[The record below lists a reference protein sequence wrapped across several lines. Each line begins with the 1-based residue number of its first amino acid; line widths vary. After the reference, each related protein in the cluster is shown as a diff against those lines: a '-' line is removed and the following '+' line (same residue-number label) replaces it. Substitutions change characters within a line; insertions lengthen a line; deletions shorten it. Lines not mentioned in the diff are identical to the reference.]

1 MSDQLRLASRAA
13 AVSAALVALLAVPRT
28 TRAQTLD
35 ELRARSRSADSALEV
50 VIVRQ
55 RQLSEFGRF
64 DGDGEVRSGGRV
76 VRYRKAQISPRDSA
90 RVAAGLELGRAQL
103 AARFGDAGAALIDT
117 ATWVITGGRTR
128 QRWITEL
135 YRQRDPNGARATL
148 PRPISPAAVADFV
161 LAQAGD
167 RLTATTPALRGFSG
181 WTAFLPDQVPSDEI
195 ARRLATS
202 WAATGRR
209 CATRAVA
216 ACKVVLAPFDAA
228 AGYDHYFDASD
239 VQAVVT
245 SARLPGL
252 PDSAFSVARR
262 QCLKGKDASC
272 ALIIDR
278 IVPTDPFG
286 SSVRGSLL
294 AHAIAVGGED
304 ALARLTAQPDGPP
317 ITILATVAGL
327 SEDALIASW
336 HAKLFSSVTHGV
348 TGAIP
353 AFLTTLA
360 WCGLLLLVS
369 LRRRFL

>member
-1 MSDQLRLASRAA
+1 MSDHRPSLSRAA
-13 AVSAALVALLAVPRT
+13 AVSAALVALLAVPYAL
-28 TRAQTLD
+28 RAQTLD
-35 ELRARSRSADSALEV
+35 ELRARSRSADSVLAAVL
-50 VIVRQ
+50 VRQ
-55 RQLSEFGRF
+55 RQLNEFGRF

-76 VRYRKAQISPRDSA
+76 VRYRTSQISPRDSA
-90 RVAAGLELGRAQL
+90 RIAAGLELGRAQL
-103 AARFGDAGAALIDT
+103 AARFGDAGTALIDNDI
-117 ATWVITGGRTR
+117 WVITAGRTR
-128 QRWITEL
+128 QRWIVEL
-135 YRQRDPNGARATL
+135 HPQRDPNGARATL
-148 PRPISPAAVADFV
+148 PRPISPASIADFV

-167 RLTATTPALRGFSG
+167 HLTATTPALRGYSG

-216 ACKVVLAPFDAA
+216 ACKVVLAPFDDA

-252 PDSAFSVARR
+252 PDSVFSVARR
-262 QCLKGKDASC
+262 QCLKGSNAACSR
-272 ALIIDR
+272 IIDR

-294 AHAIAVGGED
+294 AHAIAVGGAD
-304 ALARLTAQPDGPP
+304 ALARLAARPDGPP
-317 ITILATVAGL
+317 ITILAAVAGL

-336 HAKLFSSVTHGV
+336 HDRLFSSVTHGV

-360 WCGLLLLVS
+360 WCGLFLLVS